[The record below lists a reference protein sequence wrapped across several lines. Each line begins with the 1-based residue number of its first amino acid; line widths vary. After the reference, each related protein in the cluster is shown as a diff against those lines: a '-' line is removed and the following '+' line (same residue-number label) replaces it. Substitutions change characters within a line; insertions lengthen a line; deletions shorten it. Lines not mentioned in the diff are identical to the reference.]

1 VPDRYLP
8 ELSDFVIDE
17 DEQAAIEAALATPDP
32 WDWKPGGAQE
42 ATIQVL
48 KTRIREYHLARHGH
62 RCCYCRRNLH
72 GEFLFVIDR
81 EHVLP
86 KSVAQYRPLSFKMWN
101 LGSACKRCN
110 MQYKGSK
117 TDFVVVPGDGGLLE
131 SANNYRFIH
140 PTFDLF
146 GEHLDR
152 FSQEANDAVIVKY
165 RVVEGSTKGAYTYD
179 YFNLHGLEVGS
190 FDDAQGRTQ
199 EDVDELGT
207 LATAVRSLA
216 DAFGQ

>member
-1 VPDRYLP
+1 
-8 ELSDFVIDE
+8 
-17 DEQAAIEAALATPDP
+17 
-32 WDWKPGGAQE
+32 
-42 ATIQVL
+42 
-48 KTRIREYHLARHGH
+48 
-62 RCCYCRRNLH
+62 
-72 GEFLFVIDR
+72 VIDR

-86 KSVAQYRPLSFKMWN
+86 KSVAQYKPLSFQMWN

-110 MQYKGSK
+110 MQYEGSK
-117 TDFVVVPGDGGLLE
+117 TDFVVVPGNVGLLE

-140 PTFDLF
+140 PNFDLF

-152 FSQEANDAVIVKY
+152 FSQEANDTVIVKY
-165 RVVEGSTKGAYTYD
+165 RVVEGSAKGAYTYD

-190 FDDAQGRTQ
+190 FDEAQGRTQ